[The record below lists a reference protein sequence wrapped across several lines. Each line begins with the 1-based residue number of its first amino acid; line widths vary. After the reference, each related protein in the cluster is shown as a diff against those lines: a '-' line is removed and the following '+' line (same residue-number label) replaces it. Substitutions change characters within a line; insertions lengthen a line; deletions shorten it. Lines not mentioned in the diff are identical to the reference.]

1 MNVYGWASEWKR
13 STDWRKIGFLY
24 LSSLQ
29 SLVVIT
35 LSIDSLD
42 SAASLCNKHLTLAF
56 RQTAKES
63 KPSYTEAVSGH
74 LHSVARGGDDDDDDD
89 DDDDGDTLFMCQ
101 LRI

>member
-1 MNVYGWASEWKR
+1 MCMVERVNENAPQIEER
-13 STDWRKIGFLY
+13 SVFYTYPPSNHLLCHYK
-24 LSSLQ
+24 
-29 SLVVIT
+29 
-35 LSIDSLD
+35 SIDSLD
-42 SAASLCNKHLTLAF
+42 SAASPCNKHLTLAF

-101 LRI
+101 LGI